1 MKHLKEFSSY
11 ASQSEMTENAEMQN
25 YMFFQNLMTIKDSI
39 DMMLSLDPMK
49 VDAILTDGHGWAVD
63 HMTTSADDI
72 QEVSNFLKN
81 TIKMMDHS
89 EMPSEEMPSEE
100 MPLDVEVVQED
111 GCCPNCK
118 EEMVEGVCYNCR

>member
-1 MKHLKEFSSY
+1 MKHLKEFNSY

-118 EEMVEGVCYNCR
+118 EEMVEGVCYNCG

>member
-81 TIKMMDHS
+81 TIKMMYHS
-89 EMPSEEMPSEE
+89 EMPSEEMPAEE
-100 MPLDVEVVQED
+100 MPLDVEVMQED

>member
-1 MKHLKEFSSY
+1 MKHLKEFTSY
-11 ASQSEMTENAEMQN
+11 ASQSEVTENAEMQN

-39 DMMLSLDPMK
+39 DMLLSLDPMK

>member
-89 EMPSEEMPSEE
+89 EMPSEEMPAEE
-100 MPLDVEVVQED
+100 MPLDVEVMQED

>member
-1 MKHLKEFSSY
+1 MKHLKEFNSY

-49 VDAILTDGHGWAVD
+49 VDSILTDGHAWAAD
-63 HMTTSADDI
+63 HITTSADDI

>member
-11 ASQSEMTENAEMQN
+11 SPQSEVTENAEMQN

-39 DMMLSLDPMK
+39 DMLLSLDPMK

-81 TIKMMDHS
+81 TIKMMDYS
-89 EMPSEEMPSEE
+89 SMSAEEMPSEE
-100 MPLDVEVVQED
+100 MPT
-111 GCCPNCK
+111 
-118 EEMVEGVCYNCR
+118 EEMPIRRRADAGRRMLP

>member
-1 MKHLKEFSSY
+1 MKHLKEFTSY
-11 ASQSEMTENAEMQN
+11 ASQSEVTENAEMQN

-39 DMMLSLDPMK
+39 DMLLSLDPMK

-89 EMPSEEMPSEE
+89 EMPSEEMPTEE
-100 MPLDVEVVQED
+100 MPLDAEGMEESD
-111 GCCPNCK
+111 CCPNCK